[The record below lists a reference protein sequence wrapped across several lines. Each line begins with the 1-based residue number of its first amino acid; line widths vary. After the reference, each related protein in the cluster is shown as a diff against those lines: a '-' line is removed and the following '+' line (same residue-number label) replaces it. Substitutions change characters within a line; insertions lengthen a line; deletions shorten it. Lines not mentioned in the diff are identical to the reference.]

1 VGFDPLPGLLGDPG
15 GRDDA
20 ADLAFVGDLA
30 VEPIATRAGFITKDE
45 GRALGVPPAA
55 EVSDSARSRPDGPE
69 GDDLGVMFLGDVS
82 DGDRLLVNIQ
92 SDVKRARRCQ
102 G

>member
-20 ADLAFVGDLA
+20 ADLAFVGELA
-30 VEPIATRAGFITKDE
+30 VEPIATRAGFIDKDKV
-45 GRALGVPPAA
+45 RAFGLQLTDKFIDVTLSCTDVA
-55 EVSDSARSRPDGPE
+55 E
-69 GDDLGVMFLGDVS
+69 GDDLGAVVLSDIGDSKRVFM
-82 DGDRLLVNIQ
+82 DIQTDVECARLLH
-92 SDVKRARRCQ
+92 